1 MQHKGFDKMQCPI
14 ARSLDRV
21 GEWWSILILRDAFK
35 GVSRFDQ
42 FQKSLGIAPNMLTR
56 RLNTLV
62 DSGLLERRLYSEKP
76 PRHEYVLTDRG
87 RDFRPV
93 LWALVAWG
101 NKHFPPEG
109 ETVVVVDAETGEHA
123 DPVLVDSRSGRVLR
137 GPEFKVATVPAAGG
151 RAPEKKSIPV
161 GRELPTPGARRTL
174 TSTPTPTPTL
184 TSTPTPTRTSTRTR
198 RTGVT
203 NSGKPKSRP
212 AKHRKVGTS

>member
-1 MQHKGFDKMQCPI
+1 MQHKGFDKMPCPI
-14 ARSLDRV
+14 ARSLERV

-109 ETVVVVDAETGEHA
+109 QTVVVVDAETGEEA
-123 DPVLVDSRSGRVLR
+123 DPVLIDGRSGRVLR
-137 GPEFKVATVPAAGG
+137 GPEFKVATVSATRG
-151 RAPEKKSIPV
+151 RTPVKTATSVSSQAP
-161 GRELPTPGARRTL
+161 
-174 TSTPTPTPTL
+174 TSTP
-184 TSTPTPTRTSTRTR
+184 
-198 RTGVT
+198 
-203 NSGKPKSRP
+203 PKSRRP
-212 AKHRKVGTS
+212 KHRKAGTSS

>member
-1 MQHKGFDKMQCPI
+1 MQHKGFDKMRCPI
-14 ARSLDRV
+14 ARSLERV

-109 ETVVVVDAETGEHA
+109 ETVVVVDAETGEQV
-123 DPVLVDSRSGRVLR
+123 DPVLVDGRSGRVLR
-137 GPEFKVATVPAAGG
+137 GPEFKVATVRSAGSNAPPAKVATSVD
-151 RAPEKKSIPV
+151 R
-161 GRELPTPGARRTL
+161 RLPTPTAPR
-174 TSTPTPTPTL
+174 TPTPTL
-184 TSTPTPTRTSTRTR
+184 TSTSTSTRTSTRTR
-198 RTGVT
+198 RAGVT
-203 NSGKPKSRP
+203 NSGEPKSRP
-212 AKHRKVGTS
+212 AKHRKAGTSK